1 MIGVTLNSYKI
12 VKKISEGGMGE
23 IYLAEH
29 KFLERKAAVKILHKT
44 YSGNKDIRQR
54 FIQEAQT
61 LSRLDH
67 PYIVKIFDFDQYQDV
82 FYIIM
87 EFVSGYTLE
96 EYTRVK
102 NGLMPEHIAKD
113 FFVKVLSAVNYAH
126 NNSIV
131 HRDIKPSNIMIDANN
146 DPKILDFG
154 IARLLNADQRVTRV
168 NTKMGSILYMSP
180 EQILGKEVDF
190 KSDIYSLGIT
200 FYETLTAIHPYDIE
214 EDSDFTLQSKILND
228 YPPPPSAYYPMIT
241 KQIEYVISNAI
252 NKDPGDRFSSC
263 QEFSEAISDP
273 YYTGEYLYSDREVKP
288 VVHHNPADLKPPV
301 TEDHDAQGGHDKNL
315 FSDNEGSF
323 GSGKVS
329 DNKLKELE
337 TQISGPVS
345 EKIIV
350 EKENG
355 GTDNITVQV
364 ASIDDNEL
372 QDEIKSVAPAGLLEK
387 SSHDTNTRQYSNYQ
401 SNQFHVKRK
410 SKTGKLLVS
419 IFSLLVIVSIYFL
432 IFFKKSGMENTI
444 VSKKDS
450 LINNENKIVN
460 DKSFSRT
467 DSLLEN
473 FLKKVYVYNGN
484 NYTYPLLEDFEN
496 IKIDTIVYV
505 DLKGKK
511 SIIDYPQLLGDIKEF
526 ELKFNKFIP
535 KNTFIVQD
543 KSGKERSYSVNYST
557 NNQKIKVSEIRFERF
572 AENNEKPDKNKKK
585 FRKNSKIKIQKP
597 KILKF
602 KIMKIYRRNLKTM
615 KFKIMKMNRSPL
627 TSKRKLKKNPMI
639 LIVILKK
646 QMILKNNALKPFCYV

>member
-200 FYETLTAIHPYDIE
+200 FYETLTAVHPYDID
-214 EDSDFTLQSKILND
+214 EDSDYTLQSKILND

-241 KQIEYVISNAI
+241 KQVEYVISKAI
-252 NKDPGDRFSSC
+252 HKDPCYRFSSC
-263 QEFSEAISDP
+263 QEFSEAVSDP
-273 YYTGEYLYSDREVKP
+273 YYTGEYLFSEREIKP
-288 VVHHNPADLKPPV
+288 VVNHTPEDLKPP
-301 TEDHDAQGGHDKNL
+301 EAEGPFAQGGHDKNL
-315 FSDNEGSF
+315 FFDSEESF
-323 GSGKVS
+323 GSRKVS
-329 DNKLKELE
+329 DKLKELE
-337 TQISGPVS
+337 AKISGTGS
-345 EKIIV
+345 RGIIDEKKGEKTVLKTDGTNSYLNKKSFYSSPAFYILILLIIFTGFGLFYYNS
-350 EKENG
+350 K
-355 GTDNITVQV
+355 D
-364 ASIDDNEL
+364 EL
-372 QDEIKSVAPAGLLEK
+372 PE
-387 SSHDTNTRQYSNYQ
+387 DTNVIKTDTTKVIIKTQPPPSNFDEVRKESIHNSDKDATQ
-401 SNQFHVKRK
+401 KSTNKR
-410 SKTGKLLVS
+410 
-419 IFSLLVIVSIYFL
+419 
-432 IFFKKSGMENTI
+432 
-444 VSKKDS
+444 
-450 LINNENKIVN
+450 
-460 DKSFSRT
+460 
-467 DSLLEN
+467 
-473 FLKKVYVYNGN
+473 
-484 NYTYPLLEDFEN
+484 TY
-496 IKIDTIVYV
+496 K
-505 DLKGKK
+505 
-511 SIIDYPQLLGDIKEF
+511 
-526 ELKFNKFIP
+526 P
-535 KNTFIVQD
+535 KN
-543 KSGKERSYSVNYST
+543 KSRPDYEGTT
-557 NNQKIKVSEIRFERF
+557 NN
-572 AENNEKPDKNKKK
+572 
-585 FRKNSKIKIQKP
+585 NSQPPTKP
-597 KILKF
+597 KASF
-602 KIMKIYRRNLKTM
+602 E
-615 KFKIMKMNRSPL
+615 
-627 TSKRKLKKNPMI
+627 
-639 LIVILKK
+639 
-646 QMILKNNALKPFCYV
+646 

>member
-113 FFVKVLSAVNYAH
+113 FF
-126 NNSIV
+126 
-131 HRDIKPSNIMIDANN
+131 
-146 DPKILDFG
+146 
-154 IARLLNADQRVTRV
+154 

-288 VVHHNPADLKPPV
+288 VVHHNPADLKPEVNEYPD
-301 TEDHDAQGGHDKNL
+301 TDNSNENSFNTGKDSAKKWKGSETIISDHD
-315 FSDNEGSF
+315 S
-323 GSGKVS
+323 
-329 DNKLKELE
+329 
-337 TQISGPVS
+337 
-345 EKIIV
+345 
-350 EKENG
+350 
-355 GTDNITVQV
+355 
-364 ASIDDNEL
+364 ASIN
-372 QDEIKSVAPAGLLEK
+372 DEAKEK
-387 SSHDTNTRQYSNYQ
+387 RT
-401 SNQFHVKRK
+401 V
-410 SKTGKLLVS
+410 
-419 IFSLLVIVSIYFL
+419 
-432 IFFKKSGMENTI
+432 
-444 VSKKDS
+444 
-450 LINNENKIVN
+450 
-460 DKSFSRT
+460 SRT
-467 DSLLEN
+467 DPADFYMNRRIFYSSPVFYISVLLIVLIVFTGLGIFYYNSKDELPEDTN
-473 FLKKVYVYNGN
+473 IIKTDSTKVIIKTQPPPPVIEDKKESTDNSNKNATQKSNNKRTYKPKN
-484 NYTYPLLEDFEN
+484 NYKT
-496 IKIDTIVYV
+496 
-505 DLKGKK
+505 
-511 SIIDYPQLLGDIKEF
+511 DYEG
-526 ELKFNKFIP
+526 
-535 KNTFIVQD
+535 
-543 KSGKERSYSVNYST
+543 T
-557 NNQKIKVSEIRFERF
+557 NNNNSQPPKKTKTTFE
-572 AENNEKPDKNKKK
+572 
-585 FRKNSKIKIQKP
+585 
-597 KILKF
+597 
-602 KIMKIYRRNLKTM
+602 
-615 KFKIMKMNRSPL
+615 
-627 TSKRKLKKNPMI
+627 
-639 LIVILKK
+639 
-646 QMILKNNALKPFCYV
+646 

>member
-288 VVHHNPADLKPPV
+288 VVHHTPVDLKPEVNEYPD
-301 TEDHDAQGGHDKNL
+301 TDNSNENSFNTGKDSAKKWKGSETIISDHD
-315 FSDNEGSF
+315 S
-323 GSGKVS
+323 
-329 DNKLKELE
+329 
-337 TQISGPVS
+337 
-345 EKIIV
+345 
-350 EKENG
+350 
-355 GTDNITVQV
+355 
-364 ASIDDNEL
+364 ASIN
-372 QDEIKSVAPAGLLEK
+372 DEAKEK
-387 SSHDTNTRQYSNYQ
+387 RT
-401 SNQFHVKRK
+401 V
-410 SKTGKLLVS
+410 
-419 IFSLLVIVSIYFL
+419 
-432 IFFKKSGMENTI
+432 
-444 VSKKDS
+444 
-450 LINNENKIVN
+450 
-460 DKSFSRT
+460 SRT
-467 DSLLEN
+467 DPADFYMNRRIFYSSPVFYISVLLIVLIVFTGLGIFYYNSKDELPEDTN
-473 FLKKVYVYNGN
+473 IIKTDSTKVIIKTQPPPPVIEDKKESTDNSNKNATQKSNNKRTYKPKN
-484 NYTYPLLEDFEN
+484 NYKT
-496 IKIDTIVYV
+496 
-505 DLKGKK
+505 
-511 SIIDYPQLLGDIKEF
+511 DYEG
-526 ELKFNKFIP
+526 
-535 KNTFIVQD
+535 
-543 KSGKERSYSVNYST
+543 T
-557 NNQKIKVSEIRFERF
+557 NNNNSQPPKKTKTTFE
-572 AENNEKPDKNKKK
+572 
-585 FRKNSKIKIQKP
+585 
-597 KILKF
+597 
-602 KIMKIYRRNLKTM
+602 
-615 KFKIMKMNRSPL
+615 
-627 TSKRKLKKNPMI
+627 
-639 LIVILKK
+639 
-646 QMILKNNALKPFCYV
+646 

>member
-200 FYETLTAIHPYDIE
+200 FYETLTAVHPYDID

-241 KQIEYVISNAI
+241 KQVEYVISRAI
-252 NKDPGDRFSSC
+252 NKDPCDRFSSC

-273 YYTGEYLYSDREVKP
+273 YYTGEYLFSEKEVKP
-288 VVHHNPADLKPPV
+288 VIHSHADLKPPV
-301 TEDHDAQGGHDKNL
+301 IEDPYVKGGHDKNL
-315 FSDNEGSF
+315 FIDNEESYD
-323 GSGKVS
+323 SGKVN
-329 DNKLKELE
+329 DDRFKELV
-337 TQISGPVS
+337 TKISGPGS
-345 EKIIV
+345 GGIIV
-350 EKENG
+350 EKKEKQ
-355 GTDNITVQV
+355 TVLKTVQ
-364 ASIDDNEL
+364 SDNSLNRKRFYSSPVFYILILLIIFTGLGIYYYNSKDEL
-372 QDEIKSVAPAGLLEK
+372 PE
-387 SSHDTNTRQYSNYQ
+387 DTNIIKTDTTKVLIKTQPPPSNFDEVRKEIIHN
-401 SNQFHVKRK
+401 SNKDATVK
-410 SKTGKLLVS
+410 ST
-419 IFSLLVIVSIYFL
+419 
-432 IFFKKSGMENTI
+432 
-444 VSKKDS
+444 
-450 LINNENKIVN
+450 NK
-460 DKSFSRT
+460 RT
-467 DSLLEN
+467 Y
-473 FLKKVYVYNGN
+473 K
-484 NYTYPLLEDFEN
+484 
-496 IKIDTIVYV
+496 
-505 DLKGKK
+505 
-511 SIIDYPQLLGDIKEF
+511 
-526 ELKFNKFIP
+526 P
-535 KNTFIVQD
+535 KN
-543 KSGKERSYSVNYST
+543 KSRPDYEGTT
-557 NNQKIKVSEIRFERF
+557 NN
-572 AENNEKPDKNKKK
+572 
-585 FRKNSKIKIQKP
+585 NSQPPTKP
-597 KILKF
+597 KASF
-602 KIMKIYRRNLKTM
+602 E
-615 KFKIMKMNRSPL
+615 
-627 TSKRKLKKNPMI
+627 
-639 LIVILKK
+639 
-646 QMILKNNALKPFCYV
+646 